1 MPTDTIDSAIFLRI
15 LQQER
20 LKNARRVNL
29 LRFRAVSLF
38 LAANA
43 TVIIL
48 QEVSPASVSRFP
60 PLICYWLMATAIWLA
75 SRSSTRLARF
85 GSIGIPVID
94 MPVVFWLQYSALAAP
109 SSKVA
114 PVALAE
120 ITVGVYVAL
129 IVLAMLSLERW
140 DILLAA
146 TVASIFALIL
156 ETLADSALFAK
167 ISTVLLIGAAMM
179 ACLYARHRIID
190 LIQAT
195 TKEQV
200 RRQRLRRYF
209 SPEVAEIVE
218 NQGDEALRGR
228 RFEITVLFCD
238 LRDFTKLSDAIDPQ
252 EVFELLNEYLARMT
266 EQVFAHGGTLDKF
279 LGDGLMA
286 YFGAPVRQDDHADRA
301 VRCATAMHEALRHIN
316 MRRKTNGEAPLGM
329 GIGIH
334 TGSAI
339 AGSIGT
345 TTRREYT
352 VIGAT
357 VNVASRLE
365 TLTKDYKVPTLI
377 SDCTAR
383 FVSEAVQLRA
393 VGSAQIRGCAQPMR
407 LYTPCLPARQD
418 S

>member
-1 MPTDTIDSAIFLRI
+1 MITDAIDSVIFVRI
-15 LQQER
+15 LHRER

-38 LAANA
+38 LAAYA
-43 TVIIL
+43 IIIL
-48 QEVSPASVSRFP
+48 VQESPGSASRLPAF
-60 PLICYWLMATAIWLA
+60 ICYWLVAMAIWLA
-75 SRSSTRLARF
+75 SKNSPRLAHL
-85 GSIGIPVID
+85 GSIGIPLFD
-94 MPVVFWLQYSALAAP
+94 MPMVFWLQHSALP
-109 SSKVA
+109 TTSND
-114 PVALAE
+114 VALAE

-129 IVLAMLSLERW
+129 IVVAMLSLENW

-146 TVASIFALIL
+146 IAATVFALIL
-156 ETLADSALFAK
+156 ETLAGSAPFAK
-167 ISTVLLIGAAMM
+167 ISTVLIIGAAMTT
-179 ACLYARHRIID
+179 CLYARHRIID
-190 LIQAT
+190 LIRSAT
-195 TKEQV
+195 NEQV

-228 RFEITVLFCD
+228 RFEISVLFCD
-238 LRDFTKLSDAIDPQ
+238 LRDFTKLSDATDPQ
-252 EVFELLNEYLARMT
+252 EVFELLNDYQARMT
-266 EQVFAHGGTLDKF
+266 EQVFAHGGTLDKY

-286 YFGAPVRQDDHADRA
+286 YFGAPVRQEDHADRA
-301 VRCATAMHEALRHIN
+301 LRCALAMHEALRHIN
-316 MRRKTNGEAPLGM
+316 MRRKTNGEPPLGM

-334 TGSAI
+334 TGPAI

-357 VNVASRLE
+357 VNIASRLE
-365 TLTKDYKVPTLI
+365 TLTKDYQVPTLI
-377 SDCTAR
+377 SDCMAK

-393 VGSAQIRGCAQPMR
+393 VGSAHIRGCAQPIQ
-407 LYTPCLPARQD
+407 LYTPCLPALRD

>member
-1 MPTDTIDSAIFLRI
+1 MPTDTIDSAIFLSI

-48 QEVSPASVSRFP
+48 QGSPASVSRFP
-60 PLICYWLMATAIWLA
+60 PLICYWLIATAIWLA

-85 GSIGIPVID
+85 GSIGIPVVD
-94 MPVVFWLQYSALAAP
+94 MPVVFWLQYSALATT
-109 SSKVA
+109 SSK
-114 PVALAE
+114 VALAE

-146 TVASIFALIL
+146 IAASVFALIL
-156 ETLADSALFAK
+156 ETLAASALFAR

-238 LRDFTKLSDAIDPQ
+238 LRDFTKLSDATDPQ
-252 EVFELLNEYLARMT
+252 EVFELLNDYQARMT
-266 EQVFAHGGTLDKF
+266 EQVFAHGGTLDKY

-286 YFGAPVRQDDHADRA
+286 YFGAPVRQEDHADRA
-301 VRCATAMHEALRHIN
+301 LRCALAMHEALRHIN
-316 MRRKTNGEAPLGM
+316 MRRKTNGEPPLGM

-334 TGSAI
+334 TGPAI

-357 VNVASRLE
+357 VNIASRLE
-365 TLTKDYKVPTLI
+365 TLTKDYQVPTLI
-377 SDCTAR
+377 SDCMAN
-383 FVSEAVQLRA
+383 FVSEVVQLRA
-393 VGSAQIRGCAQPMR
+393 VGSAHIRGCAQPIQ
-407 LYTPCLPARQD
+407 LYTPCLPALRD